1 MNKRRTCVLS
11 RKNQYFQCVYFMTIN
26 MIKCI
31 QKKENEPQRAEKE
44 RGKYKMMKKEL
55 TMEELEQVAG
65 GDLGSYVKAIGAGFS
80 TGWRIFVNELFLDKN
95 PDKKDKRQ
103 CDRFH

>member
-1 MNKRRTCVLS
+1 
-11 RKNQYFQCVYFMTIN
+11 

-65 GDLGSYVKAIGAGFS
+65 GNFEAYYNLFTSALSV
-80 TGWRIFVNELFLDKN
+80 GWMLYRRRKPIDEYPVLIPVNNGD
-95 PDKKDKRQ
+95 
-103 CDRFH
+103 